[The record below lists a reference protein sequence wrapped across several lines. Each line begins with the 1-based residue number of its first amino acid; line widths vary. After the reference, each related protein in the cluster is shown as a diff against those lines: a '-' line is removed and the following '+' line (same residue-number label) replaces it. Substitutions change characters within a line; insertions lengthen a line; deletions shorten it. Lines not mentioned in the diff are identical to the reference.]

1 MESFDI
7 FSLLVG
13 VAAVAGAGMS
23 LARLFRLPKNVT
35 VTRKDTGKSV
45 VINTRA
51 SWREGAKLTTLL

>member
-7 FSLLVG
+7 FSLI
-13 VAAVAGAGMS
+13 AAVGAACAIGVS
-23 LARLFRLPKNVT
+23 LVRLFSFPKKIT

-51 SWREGAKLTTLL
+51 GWREGAKLTTLL